1 MIFGDMLYKKRNI
14 LVSILK
20 IDELKN
26 DCKIVLNLCK
36 QITVSVCATIA
47 DSISGSFKVLFL
59 RNMYLVDNKIINDEN

>member
-26 DCKIVLNLCK
+26 DCEIVLNLCK